1 MIRIAIVGEIG
12 SGKTIAAKILKLPTF
27 YADIEV
33 AEIYQKDKRCYKKLK
48 KRFPKFIKSFPIK
61 KKEIVE
67 AILNNRSNIRKIS
80 KIIHPIV
87 RKRLKK
93 FLSDN
98 GKNKYVV
105 LDIPLY
111 FENNIYK
118 KKDIVIFV
126 QSNKKNIQ
134 KRIIKRKF
142 FNIKLTKYFRSIQKK
157 NIYKKKKSQFIIE
170 NNSNKM
176 DLRKKVN
183 IIKNKILNER
193 NSTRH

>member
-193 NSTRH
+193 NST

>member
-12 SGKTIAAKILKLPTF
+12 SGKTIAAKIFKLPTF

-142 FNIKLTKYFRSIQKK
+142 FNMKLTKYFRSIQKK

>member
-12 SGKTIAAKILKLPTF
+12 SGKTIVAKILKLPTF

-142 FNIKLTKYFRSIQKK
+142 FNMKLTKYFRSIQKK

-193 NSTRH
+193 NST

>member
-12 SGKTIAAKILKLPTF
+12 SGKTIAAKIFKLPTF

-134 KRIIKRKF
+134 KRIINRKF